1 MQLAWQAAIVV
12 ALKVGAWQAAGAG
25 AGAALAMPV
34 KMTRKRTEREV
45 VIVKRMLRFLLGE
58 REVVFCRYVVM

>member
-1 MQLAWQAAIVV
+1 VQLAWQAAIVV

-34 KMTRKRTEREV
+34 KMARKRTERV
-45 VIVKRMLRFLLGE
+45 VDVKCMLKFLFGE
-58 REVVFCRYVVM
+58 RVVLVICCDVW

>member
-25 AGAALAMPV
+25 AGAALARPV
-34 KMTRKRTEREV
+34 KMARKRTERV
-45 VIVKRMLRFLLGE
+45 VVVVKCMLKFLLGE
-58 REVVFCRYVVM
+58 GEVVFCRYVVM